1 MSTCALQ
8 YSPAIN
14 IRLGLFIYY
23 KPGEL
28 CTGAI
33 GEVPCRRHDVRAA
46 ACGTLHPL
54 RLPSPSPE
62 RHTLSGRQPKGRS
75 SPHIFSASRTVPSIL
90 PVWWILFSALLSW
103 VIWGII
109 PKVSKLNC
117 CCWRGGRWGLQF
129 SFFSVRTRLFS
140 KQRHCTPPQRCRD

>member
-1 MSTCALQ
+1 MCTST
-8 YSPAIN
+8 
-14 IRLGLFIYY
+14 
-23 KPGEL
+23 
-28 CTGAI
+28 I

-117 CCWRGGRWGLQF
+117 CCCWMGREAGAAVL
-129 SFFSVRTRLFS
+129 FFVPDYFRSKGIIHLRSTAAIELFY
-140 KQRHCTPPQRCRD
+140 